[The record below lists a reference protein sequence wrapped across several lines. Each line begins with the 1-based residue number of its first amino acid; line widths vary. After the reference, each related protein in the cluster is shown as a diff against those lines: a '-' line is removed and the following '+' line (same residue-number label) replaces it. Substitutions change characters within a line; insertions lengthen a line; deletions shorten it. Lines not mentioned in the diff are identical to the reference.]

1 MATPRIHF
9 LAASIPLVVALAVCA
24 STSQAR
30 ASGTVFVQHIP
41 GDRVEYAD
49 VPFTIGKH
57 TLKVT
62 SPDGRGVLAISI
74 IGCEKAG
81 NVHRC
86 LPGGAEYRENGA
98 VRALNLSGGTLYF
111 NMTKQKQQLALS
123 TMDVPAGGVV
133 FALHTAH
140 NTYIS
145 GSAKIDGL
153 NK

>member
-1 MATPRIHF
+1 MTKPRTHF
-9 LAASIPLVVALAVCA
+9 RAAWIPFVVLLAVGTA
-24 STSQAR
+24 VSDAR
-30 ASGTVFVQHIP
+30 ASGTVFVQNSP
-41 GDRVEYAD
+41 GYRTAYAG
-49 VPFTIGKH
+49 VGYTIGKY
-57 TLKVT
+57 TLRLT
-62 SPDGRGVLAISI
+62 SSDGKGVLAISLI
-74 IGCEKAG
+74 DCEKAG

-123 TMDVPAGGVV
+123 TMEVPAGGVV

>member
-1 MATPRIHF
+1 MAKPRTHL
-9 LAASIPLVVALAVCA
+9 LAASIPFIVALAVSA
-24 STSQAR
+24 STSEAQ
-30 ASGTVFVQHIP
+30 ASGTVFVQHVP
-41 GDRVEYAD
+41 GNRVEYTD

-62 SPDGRGVLAISI
+62 SPDGKGVLAISI

-98 VRALNLSGGTLYF
+98 VRALNITGGTLYF
-111 NMTKQKQQLALS
+111 NMTKQTQQLALS
-123 TMDVPAGGVV
+123 TTHVPAGGVV

-145 GSAKIDGL
+145 ASAKIDGL